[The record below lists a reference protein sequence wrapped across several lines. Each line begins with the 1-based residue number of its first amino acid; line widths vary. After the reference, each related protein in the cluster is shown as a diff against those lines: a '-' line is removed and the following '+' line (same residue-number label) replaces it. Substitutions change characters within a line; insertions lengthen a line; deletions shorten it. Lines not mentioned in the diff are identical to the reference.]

1 MDCGDD
7 QLSLGP
13 ILASTLS
20 SYGVDPIHFGIICI
34 MAAQVSYVTPPFG
47 MNLFVTMNMTKR
59 SLGDVASS
67 TLPYMVIL
75 ILCMLLIAF
84 VPQLSLWL
92 PNLMMGV

>member
-1 MDCGDD
+1 
-7 QLSLGP
+7 
-13 ILASTLS
+13 
-20 SYGVDPIHFGIICI
+20 
-34 MAAQVSYVTPPFG
+34 